1 MTQAYNLS
9 QLANNLNSSGQLDA
23 TDGLVNAV
31 PVANGGSGASTAA
44 GARSNLGAASGTM
57 SAFDFYESSSVLYIR
72 FNGTTIASID
82 SSGNF
87 VSEGNITA
95 YQSV

>member
-9 QLANNLNSSGQLDA
+9 QLANNLNTAGQLDA

-31 PVANGGSGASTAA
+31 PVANGGTGGSTAFA
-44 GARSNLGAASGTM
+44 ARTNLGAASGTM
-57 SAFDFYESSSVLYIR
+57 SSFDFFESSGVLYIR
-72 FNGTTIASID
+72 FNGVAIASID

-87 VSEGNITA
+87 TTEGNVTA
-95 YQSV
+95 YQAV

>member
-9 QLANNLNSSGQLDA
+9 QLANNLDSSGRLDA

-31 PVANGGSGASTAA
+31 PVANGGTGASSASA
-44 GARSNLGAASGTM
+44 ARSNLGAAAGTM
-57 SAFDFYESSSVLYIR
+57 SSFDFFEQGGVLYIR

-87 VSEGNITA
+87 TAEGNVTA